1 MMCETIVIG
10 AGVIG
15 LAVARGLA
23 MAGKEVI
30 VLEREN
36 AFGKITSSR
45 NSSVIHAGIYYPKD
59 SLKAKFCVQGKQ
71 KLYDYVQSHDVDH
84 QMCGKIIVATSNSEL
99 QVLDSIQLKARAN
112 GVNDLIQLT
121 AEEVSDLEPQ
131 VHSVGGLLSP
141 STGIVDSHG
150 YMMALL
156 GDLEDHGGAVAY
168 ETAVVGGRQ
177 VDDKTMEL
185 EVREMS
191 TNVREATSTIIRA
204 RQVINAAGLVGLDVT
219 KRLVSSGGAAD
230 DVSTSASATAS
241 LSSYGQHYAKG
252 NYFSLSGEAAPPFT
266 RLVYPVPVAGGLG
279 VHATLDLG
287 GQIRFGP
294 DVEWVTS
301 SDDYKV
307 DVERSNIFYEEI
319 RKYYP
324 LLKNNSLVADYSG
337 IRPKLL
343 PEGTPASD
351 FVLWDGR
358 KHGVPS
364 LMSCLG
370 IESPGLTSSLSIAE
384 RVVEWSS
391 KV

>member
-15 LAVARGLA
+15 LAVGRGLA

-36 AFGKITSSR
+36 AFGQITSSR

-59 SLKAKFCVQGKQ
+59 SLKAQLCVQGKKQ
-71 KLYDYVQSHDVDH
+71 LYDYVQSHGVDH
-84 QMCGKIIVATSNSEL
+84 RMCGKIIVATSNSER
-99 QVLDSIQLKARAN
+99 QVLESIQLKARAN
-112 GVNDLIQLT
+112 GVHDLIPLT
-121 AEEVSDLEPQ
+121 AEEVRDLEPH

-141 STGIVDSHG
+141 STGIVDSYG
-150 YMMALL
+150 FMMALL

-168 ETAVVGGRQ
+168 KTTVVGGRQ

-185 EVREMS
+185 QVQEGTMDGGGE
-191 TNVREATSTIIRA
+191 TTTIRA
-204 RQVINAAGLVGLDVT
+204 RQVVNAAGLVGLDVT
-219 KRLVSSGGAAD
+219 KRLVLSSAAGEAS
-230 DVSTSASATAS
+230 VSS
-241 LSSYGQHYAKG
+241 LSKYGQHYAKG
-252 NYFSLSGEAAPPFT
+252 NYYLLSGEAAPPFN

-294 DVEWVTS
+294 DVEWVAS
-301 SDDYKV
+301 YENYEV
-307 DVERSNIFYEEI
+307 DVVRSSIFYEEI

-324 LLKNNSLVADYSG
+324 SLKDNSLVADYSG

-343 PEGTPASD
+343 PEGTSASD

-370 IESPGLTSSLSIAE
+370 IESPGLTSSISIAE

-391 KV
+391 KEY